1 MGGLVAGG
9 TVMYLLDNGTEGATK
24 RFTVS
29 FAYAFAFSE
38 VSRLLRMPGRH
49 PFAFRRF
56 GHSSNSLARNR

>member
-1 MGGLVAGG
+1 
-9 TVMYLLDNGTEGATK
+9 MYLLDNGTEGATK

-29 FAYAFAFSE
+29 FAYAFAFSFAFSE